1 MIELTAFEVLE
12 LFSSSPIT
20 IGQVAQ
26 AMECD
31 PHTARSRLRDL
42 ERAGLLY
49 RSSSNGLYRIT
60 KEGRIFLN
68 PGVLSSGQP
77 ARFPMPETVVF

>member
-1 MIELTAFEVLE
+1 MIELTAFEIVE
-12 LFSSSPIT
+12 LFSISPIT
-20 IGQVAQ
+20 IGQLAQ
-26 AMECD
+26 AMQSD

-60 KEGRIFLN
+60 KEGRTFLK
-68 PGVLSSGQP
+68 PGALSGRQP
-77 ARFPMPETVVF
+77 A